1 MACTSVACGD
11 RFSVGGRE
19 MWRDDPDDLA
29 DDSVEVLDSVEA
41 FDSVEDLED
50 DFILDLAMG
59 FASDLEKVLEAGF
72 ALAET
77 SSSS

>member
-1 MACTSVACGD
+1 LACTSVACGD

-29 DDSVEVLDSVEA
+29 DDSVEVL
-41 FDSVEDLED
+41 DSVEDLED